1 MNGELSWDEEG
12 NLAVR
17 VAHPAVEC
25 RFKLPPAS
33 RTDSKGGF
41 FDMEKMNRGQPRLS
55 TGRLVLLGMMIAL
68 NVLLGRFSI
77 QVTGEIRVSV
87 LGFLPIALSGMLM
100 GPMYG
105 AMTGAAGDI
114 INYLLFTHVW
124 GPYFPGYTLTALLSG
139 AWYGLVLKGRKVTW
153 LLAAI
158 AIVPVILIGEM
169 GLNSVWVWLMY
180 RNTFW
185 ANLPMRLLTNAIEC
199 PIKMALLVFL
209 ARGMERFPQKYL
221 KI

>member
-1 MNGELSWDEEG
+1 
-12 NLAVR
+12 
-17 VAHPAVEC
+17 
-25 RFKLPPAS
+25 
-33 RTDSKGGF
+33 
-41 FDMEKMNRGQPRLS
+41 MEKMNRGQPRLS